1 MNCHLQEPTSAKQ
14 GKHRKTHDEMH
25 KILLPRYATYKEG
38 PQIRG
43 NGRATQDAPQN
54 PSEGPH
60 VSVHEEDTPRGGPP
74 GVGRPQGSDEPGL
87 IPVQV
92 QLDVE

>member
-1 MNCHLQEPTSAKQ
+1 MNCHLQAPTSAMQ
-14 GKHRKTHDEMH
+14 GKHGRTHDEMD

-43 NGRATQDAPQN
+43 NGRATQDAHEDMAQ
-54 PSEGPH
+54 GPP
-60 VSVHEEDTPRGGPP
+60 VSHPEEDAPRGGPP
-74 GVGRPQGSDEPGL
+74 GVGRPQGSAEPGL

-92 QLDVE
+92 QLDME